1 MKVVIL
7 AGGYGSRLLSNSRS
21 LPKPMN
27 KVGNIPIILH
37 IMNIYSKH
45 GFNEFIIALGYKS
58 NIIKKYF
65 ENYRLDKKSN
75 LYKIKKNNFK
85 ISLIDTGLNTM
96 TGGRL
101 KRLKKYL
108 KNERFFLTY
117 GDGLS
122 DVNINKLLKFH
133 MTQKSIGT
141 VTAVHPPA
149 RFGEI
154 LIKKNMVI
162 SFKEKVQTKKD
173 WINGGFFV
181 FESKFLNL
189 IKDDSTVLE
198 DYPLSHLSKIG
209 QLSSFKHYGF
219 WKCMDTKRDRDELNE
234 LLINKTAPWMNINE

>member
-85 ISLIDTGLNTM
+85 
-96 TGGRL
+96 
-101 KRLKKYL
+101 
-108 KNERFFLTY
+108 
-117 GDGLS
+117 
-122 DVNINKLLKFH
+122 
-133 MTQKSIGT
+133 
-141 VTAVHPPA
+141 
-149 RFGEI
+149 
-154 LIKKNMVI
+154 
-162 SFKEKVQTKKD
+162 
-173 WINGGFFV
+173 
-181 FESKFLNL
+181 
-189 IKDDSTVLE
+189 
-198 DYPLSHLSKIG
+198 
-209 QLSSFKHYGF
+209 
-219 WKCMDTKRDRDELNE
+219 
-234 LLINKTAPWMNINE
+234 